1 MSFRLLS
8 ASLADFHT
16 DGRAVATRHL
26 FRSCAMF
33 FYHARGYAGRAVSGR
48 GFLLLHLQALTRCFR
63 LKLRRR
69 RTGYPNKPP
78 VPFSPIVSALLHD
91 VSITNVA
98 DSFAGICTATVT
110 AATRSG
116 GLIHAPSFAC
126 KSSSDANSCCSLPW
140 AGCYSSIVHFSTSCC
155 GFSFSCVSS
164 FFASFSS
171 AFGVKRSC
179 WKTDTV
185 SFFASSLMI
194 LACNSSDIILMLI

>member
-1 MSFRLLS
+1 MSFRFLS
-8 ASLADFHT
+8 TSFADFHT
-16 DGRAVATRHL
+16 DGWAATVCYL
-26 FRSCAMF
+26 FRPFGVLLCKSW
-33 FYHARGYAGRAVSGR
+33 GYAGRVVSER

-164 FFASFSS
+164 FFVSFSS

-179 WKTDTV
+179 
-185 SFFASSLMI
+185 
-194 LACNSSDIILMLI
+194 